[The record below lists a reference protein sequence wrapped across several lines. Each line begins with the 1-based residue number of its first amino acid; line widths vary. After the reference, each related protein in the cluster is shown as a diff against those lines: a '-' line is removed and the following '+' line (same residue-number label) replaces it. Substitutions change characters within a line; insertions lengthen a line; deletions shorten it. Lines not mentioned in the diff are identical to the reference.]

1 MSITVKNIELSLL
14 VLGLLIAFAYFV
26 LRAVVWDT
34 FMWIL
39 VAPTASG
46 ILFAAIPMRYL
57 RIRLNILDRLV
68 ILYCIYG
75 LGMAGIGVLFLD
87 SSPFITAKGLVHY
100 YAPMVLYFVAR
111 RYTHNSADRI
121 LVITKIL
128 WILAA
133 LFVID
138 FFVENYVVVELKAGL
153 SIPWVQKEVALLSDV
168 TSQELDKLNVQKVST
183 VLIGGK
189 RPGFVA
195 AALFVIIL
203 PFLLHD
209 IRRHAGIKRLRSWQF
224 NLILTSL
231 VLGGLGYAALK
242 LDNKTA
248 LLTAVLVFAIGFV
261 SIRSVRKLL
270 IVTTLV
276 VVVLFF
282 TYRSFADIVENQFI
296 NPYEQLS
303 IIEEELTPFA
313 YIFNPENIV
322 ETYQGADPYS
332 FFFGGQL
339 LDSSASEAR
348 LIGPN
353 TLASSELRGVGL
365 PIFFGVGWAL
375 IVGAGLFTIFRYS
388 LRTARTGQF
397 KFFGMAVLGLL
408 LVYLADMHYPST
420 ITHGPIE
427 ILAVM
432 VGALSSLY
440 ETVKRPA
447 KSVIKSAGPVG
458 QSRFGSR
465 PTPEA
470 VH

>member
-1 MSITVKNIELSLL
+1 
-14 VLGLLIAFAYFV
+14 
-26 LRAVVWDT
+26 
-34 FMWIL
+34 
-39 VAPTASG
+39 
-46 ILFAAIPMRYL
+46 
-57 RIRLNILDRLV
+57 
-68 ILYCIYG
+68 
-75 LGMAGIGVLFLD
+75 MAGIGVLFLD
-87 SSPFITAKGLVHY
+87 SSPFLTAKGLVHY

-121 LVITKIL
+121 LVITKIF

-138 FFVENYVVVELKAGL
+138 FFVENYIVVELKAGL

-168 TSQELDKLNVQKVST
+168 TFQELDKLNVQKVST

-209 IRRHAGIKRLRSWQF
+209 IRRHAGIKKLRSWQF

-231 VLGGLGYAALK
+231 VLGGLGYAALR

-270 IVTTLV
+270 TVSLLV
-276 VVVLFF
+276 AVVIFF
-282 TYRSFADIVENQFI
+282 TYRSFADIVENQFL

-303 IIEEELTPFA
+303 IVEELTPFA
-313 YIFNPENIV
+313 YIINPQNIV

-332 FFFGGQL
+332 FFFRGQL
-339 LDSSASEAR
+339 LDSTASEAR

-365 PIFFGVGWAL
+365 PIFFGAGWAL
-375 IVGAGLFTIFRYS
+375 IVGAALFMIFRYS

-408 LVYLADMHYPST
+408 LVYMADMHYPST

-432 VGALSSLY
+432 GGAISSLY

-447 KSVIKSAGPVG
+447 KTVIKSAGPVG